1 MKIGNMELMPHQKR
15 ALERNGKKELWNW
28 SMRTGKT
35 WPASLWSN
43 HPDRNKN
50 PYVLCL
56 KKDKKP
62 WQKAAPHATVL
73 TKEEFK
79 KCWDTIDNPSCV
91 VIDES
96 HWAHGAVFT
105 KQSSQQARDV
115 YNFVKKWP
123 DMHVLLTTATPVR
136 NDPSSLHTAL
146 CLIDKYIPWHI
157 WRDMMYELT
166 YLPYLPR
173 PAWIAR
179 KNWRELCRPYL
190 EKYADIVTLEDV
202 VEFLPP
208 ETHEVIEVKTPLY
221 EPEEDEV
228 VMWQTEHQHEQSEK
242 AKAIIE
248 LGDKA
253 RKLVIIAH
261 YTNTIKDLEKKLA
274 KSKPVFV
281 LNGQTKDQDKVIQD
295 AQAADDC
302 FLIVQAS
309 MASGFD
315 GYMFD
320 AMVFTAMS
328 HKVVDYIQAIGRLHH
343 TQHVKPAIYFYLL
356 AKYPKTRSWDE
367 KIWYD
372 SISQGKDFYAP
383 RTTKKIEAE
392 RSEDTTPDSELPF

>member
-1 MKIGNMELMPHQKR
+1 MELMPHQKR

-43 HPDRNKN
+43 HPDRNRN

-56 KKDKKP
+56 KKDKKA
-62 WQKAAPHATVL
+62 WIVAAPHATVL

-79 KCWDTIDNPSCV
+79 KVWKEIDNPSCV

-123 DMHVLLTTATPVR
+123 EMDVLLTTATPVR

-146 CLIDKYIPWHI
+146 CLIGHYMPWNM
-157 WRDMMYELT
+157 WRDRMYELT

-173 PAWIAR
+173 PAWMPK

-190 EKYADIVTLEDV
+190 DKYADIVTLADV
-202 VEFLPP
+202 VDHLPP
-208 ETHEVIEVKTPLY
+208 ETHEVVEVKTEMY
-221 EPEEDEV
+221 EPEEDESV
-228 VMWQTEHQHEQSEK
+228 VWTTEHQHEQSEK

-253 RKLVIIAH
+253 RKLIIIAH
-261 YTNTIKDLEKKLA
+261 YTRTINDLAKKLA

-281 LNGQTKDQDKVIQD
+281 LNGQTKDQDQVVKD

-302 FLIVQAS
+302 YLIVQAS

-356 AKYPKTRSWDE
+356 AKYPKKRSWDE

-372 SISQGKDFYAP
+372 FISQGKDFYAP
-383 RTTKKIEAE
+383 RTTQKIEQE
-392 RSEDTTPDSELPF
+392 RSEDTEADSGLPF